1 MNFTFGIITNNNIT
15 NLYKII
21 DSIELQNIPNYE
33 IIIVG
38 FNTNL
43 NKKNCTCIQFDES
56 IYPGWITRKKNIITQ
71 NAKYENIVYMHD
83 YIILDKNWYNGFLK
97 YGNNFDVVI
106 NPIQKINGSRFR
118 DWNLNINFLHGMK
131 LMNGKRTT
139 PIINAPDEWIKE
151 NENVVKKYNINLNN
165 QTHYLSYD
173 DDGKQWQSYIY
184 ISGSYWVAKKYVM
197 EEFPLNENLLHGQS
211 EDVDWIQSLRNKY
224 VISCNKESI
233 SKLLKGK

>member
-38 FNTNL
+38 VNINL

-56 IYPGWITRKKNIITQ
+56 IYPGWIARKKNIITQ

-118 DWNLNINFLHGMK
+118 DWILNINFLHGMK

-139 PIINAPDEWIKE
+139 LIINAPDEWIKE

-165 QTHYLSYD
+165 
-173 DDGKQWQSYIY
+173 
-184 ISGSYWVAKKYVM
+184 
-197 EEFPLNENLLHGQS
+197 
-211 EDVDWIQSLRNKY
+211 
-224 VISCNKESI
+224 
-233 SKLLKGK
+233 